1 MEIQSEHAGGSRALP
16 RISLTPEEAAA
27 STGFSVRLCTP
38 QPVFNA
44 VARHTMHEI
53 EDYYC
58 DSKTIEGRWR
68 WMIYWVG

>member
-1 MEIQSEHAGGSRALP
+1 MEIQSEHAG
-16 RISLTPEEAAA
+16 ISPTSEEAAA

-38 QPVFNA
+38 QPVFSA

-58 DSKTIEGRWR
+58 DSKQ
-68 WMIYWVG
+68 

>member
-1 MEIQSEHAGGSRALP
+1 MEIQSGHAGGSRALP
-16 RISLTPEEAAA
+16 RIS

-44 VARHTMHEI
+44 VARYTMHEI

-58 DSKTIEGRWR
+58 DSKQ
-68 WMIYWVG
+68 